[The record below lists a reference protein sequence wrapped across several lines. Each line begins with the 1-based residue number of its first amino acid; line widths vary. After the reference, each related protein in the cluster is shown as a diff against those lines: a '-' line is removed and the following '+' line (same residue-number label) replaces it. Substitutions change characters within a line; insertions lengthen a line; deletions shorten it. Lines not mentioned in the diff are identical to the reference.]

1 MRKLQVFLFAFV
13 ASLLL
18 VACGQQQASQTTHSS
33 QTSSSVNT
41 AAVQAFDGRN
51 FDVLPKNK
59 QIPVTFVHHVDG
71 DTSSFRLNN
80 HVIKARYLLID
91 TPETVKANTPVMP
104 YGMQASNYTHQAL
117 NDAQR
122 ITIMFDKGDY
132 TDKYHRALVYVF
144 VDGKLL
150 QQQLVEK
157 GLARVAYVFAP
168 STTYLNALNQAQAT
182 ARANK
187 LNIWSREGYVTN
199 RGFNPKVFAK

>member
-1 MRKLQVFLFAFV
+1 MKKIQAFFVILVAGLF
-13 ASLLL
+13 L
-18 VACGQQQASQTTHSS
+18 VACGQQPGSQSRQASST
-33 QTSSSVNT
+33 SSVNT
-41 AAVQAFDGRN
+41 ATVQAFDGHN

-91 TPETVKANTPVMP
+91 TPETVKPNTPVMP

-117 NDAQR
+117 NDAER

-157 GLARVAYVFAP
+157 GLARVAYVFPP
-168 STTYLNALNQAQAT
+168 STTYLKPLNQAQAT
-182 ARANK
+182 AKAKK
-187 LNIWSREGYVTN
+187 LNIWSRDGYVTD
-199 RGFNPKVFAK
+199 RGFNTKVFAK